1 MAASKGTEPFP
12 AITPNPSKS
21 LSSQNGSTNVQSAG
35 RRRKSSNLGSDPR
48 GDTGVG
54 ALATRQDEMTAPS
67 SKRSK
72 RRKAKSLFKR
82 WKRMSLKHTWSMPL
96 LALIVLV
103 GAYYISPGEHNPL
116 YPALHLSYANPALH
130 ERTNTLPAHIGN
142 PTQYG
147 KGRKDFAFVAFYT
160 IVFTFTREFCM
171 QRLIRP
177 LAIRAG
183 IKSRGKQARFMEQAY
198 TAMYFAVFG
207 PFGLWVMSRTPV
219 WYFNTA
225 GMYQGFPHRAHEACF
240 KTYYLL
246 QAAYWAQQA
255 IVLMLQLEKPRKDF
269 KELVLHHIIT
279 LALIGLSY
287 RFHFTYMGIAVYIT
301 HDISDFFLATS
312 KILNYLD
319 SSLTIPYF
327 ITFIGVWSYLRH
339 FLNLKILY
347 SLLPGGKFATVGPY
361 VLNWETQQ
369 YKCWISQSITFG
381 LLALLQMVN
390 IFWIFLILRILYRA
404 LFSDVVKDERSDDE
418 TEVEEVDEKEG
429 AEAKSNGQV
438 KPSLMLN
445 GEEFSPVD
453 SQAPATGLEVRGGED
468 VIRRKR

>member
-1 MAASKGTEPFP
+1 
-12 AITPNPSKS
+12 
-21 LSSQNGSTNVQSAG
+21 
-35 RRRKSSNLGSDPR
+35 
-48 GDTGVG
+48 
-54 ALATRQDEMTAPS
+54 
-67 SKRSK
+67 
-72 RRKAKSLFKR
+72 
-82 WKRMSLKHTWSMPL
+82 MSLKHTWSMPL

-301 HDISDFFLATS
+301 HDISDFFLAVSNLSVLRPNSTRKLTIIPHQTS

-429 AEAKSNGQV
+429 VEAKSNGQA

-468 VIRRKR
+468 VLKRKR

>member
-1 MAASKGTEPFP
+1 
-12 AITPNPSKS
+12 
-21 LSSQNGSTNVQSAG
+21 
-35 RRRKSSNLGSDPR
+35 
-48 GDTGVG
+48 
-54 ALATRQDEMTAPS
+54 
-67 SKRSK
+67 
-72 RRKAKSLFKR
+72 
-82 WKRMSLKHTWSMPL
+82 MPL
-96 LALIVLV
+96 LLLLILLA
-103 GAYYISPGEHNPL
+103 AYYISPGEHNPL
-116 YPALHLSYANPALH
+116 HSALHLSYANPALY

-147 KGRKDFAFVAFYT
+147 KGKKDFAFVAFYT

-301 HDISDFFLATS
+301 HDISDFFLAVSNLSVLRPNSTRKLTIIPHQTS

-429 AEAKSNGQV
+429 VEAKSNGQA

-468 VIRRKR
+468 VIKRKR

>member
-1 MAASKGTEPFP
+1 
-12 AITPNPSKS
+12 
-21 LSSQNGSTNVQSAG
+21 
-35 RRRKSSNLGSDPR
+35 
-48 GDTGVG
+48 
-54 ALATRQDEMTAPS
+54 
-67 SKRSK
+67 
-72 RRKAKSLFKR
+72 
-82 WKRMSLKHTWSMPL
+82 MSLKHTWSMPL
-96 LALIVLV
+96 LLLLILLA
-103 GAYYISPGEHNPL
+103 AYYISPGEHNPL

-147 KGRKDFAFVAFYT
+147 KGKKDFAFVAFYT

-171 QRLIRP
+171 QRLILP

-225 GMYQGFPHRAHEACF
+225 GMYEGFPHRAHESYF
-240 KTYYLL
+240 KAYYLL

-301 HDISDFFLATS
+301 HDISDFFLAVS
-312 KILNYLD
+312 ESVVRL
-319 SSLTIPYF
+319 
-327 ITFIGVWSYLRH
+327 
-339 FLNLKILY
+339 
-347 SLLPGGKFATVGPY
+347 
-361 VLNWETQQ
+361 
-369 YKCWISQSITFG
+369 
-381 LLALLQMVN
+381 LLQCF
-390 IFWIFLILRILYRA
+390 ISHAISRLPR
-404 LFSDVVKDERSDDE
+404 FS
-418 TEVEEVDEKEG
+418 TT
-429 AEAKSNGQV
+429 SNH
-438 KPSLMLN
+438 PS
-445 GEEFSPVD
+445 
-453 SQAPATGLEVRGGED
+453 
-468 VIRRKR
+468 

>member
-1 MAASKGTEPFP
+1 
-12 AITPNPSKS
+12 
-21 LSSQNGSTNVQSAG
+21 
-35 RRRKSSNLGSDPR
+35 
-48 GDTGVG
+48 
-54 ALATRQDEMTAPS
+54 
-67 SKRSK
+67 
-72 RRKAKSLFKR
+72 
-82 WKRMSLKHTWSMPL
+82 MSLKHTWSMPL

-301 HDISDFFLATS
+301 HDISDFFLAVSNLSVLRPNSTRKLTIIPHQTS

-429 AEAKSNGQV
+429 VEAKSNGQA

-468 VIRRKR
+468 VIKRKR

>member
-1 MAASKGTEPFP
+1 
-12 AITPNPSKS
+12 
-21 LSSQNGSTNVQSAG
+21 
-35 RRRKSSNLGSDPR
+35 
-48 GDTGVG
+48 
-54 ALATRQDEMTAPS
+54 
-67 SKRSK
+67 
-72 RRKAKSLFKR
+72 
-82 WKRMSLKHTWSMPL
+82 MPL
-96 LALIVLV
+96 LLLLILLA
-103 GAYYISPGEHNPL
+103 AYYISPGEHNPL

-147 KGRKDFAFVAFYT
+147 KGKKDFAFVAFYT

-183 IKSRGKQARFMEQAY
+183 IKSRGKQSRFMEQAY

-219 WYFNTA
+219 WYFNTT
-225 GMYQGFPHRAHEACF
+225 GMYEGFPHRAHESYF

-301 HDISDFFLATS
+301 HDISDFFLAVSCTGP
-312 KILNYLD
+312 ILKPFKNPTPDLTHSIDLQNPQLPRLFPHNPLLHHLHRRLVLHAALPQPQNPLHAAPRRRLRHRRLLPAELGNAAVQMLDLAIDHFRSAGDAANGEHFLD
-319 SSLTIPYF
+319 S
-327 ITFIGVWSYLRH
+327 
-339 FLNLKILY
+339 
-347 SLLPGGKFATVGPY
+347 
-361 VLNWETQQ
+361 
-369 YKCWISQSITFG
+369 
-381 LLALLQMVN
+381 
-390 IFWIFLILRILYRA
+390 
-404 LFSDVVKDERSDDE
+404 
-418 TEVEEVDEKEG
+418 
-429 AEAKSNGQV
+429 
-438 KPSLMLN
+438 
-445 GEEFSPVD
+445 VD
-453 SQAPATGLEVRGGED
+453 SADSLPRGFQRCCQG
-468 VIRRKR
+468 

>member
-1 MAASKGTEPFP
+1 
-12 AITPNPSKS
+12 
-21 LSSQNGSTNVQSAG
+21 
-35 RRRKSSNLGSDPR
+35 
-48 GDTGVG
+48 
-54 ALATRQDEMTAPS
+54 
-67 SKRSK
+67 
-72 RRKAKSLFKR
+72 
-82 WKRMSLKHTWSMPL
+82 MPL
-96 LALIVLV
+96 LLLLLLLA
-103 GAYYISPGEHNPL
+103 AYYISPGEHNPL

-225 GMYQGFPHRAHEACF
+225 GMYEGFPHRSHEACF

-301 HDISDFFLATS
+301 HDISDFFLAVSYYPSLSVCAAETKNLVTRKLLTLVNRPPKSSTTSTRPSQSPTLSPSSASGPTCATSSTS
-312 KILNYLD
+312 K
-319 SSLTIPYF
+319 SSTPSSRTANSLQSALTSSTGKRNSTNAGFRNPSPSACSP
-327 ITFIGVWSYLRH
+327 SYR
-339 FLNLKILY
+339 
-347 SLLPGGKFATVGPY
+347 
-361 VLNWETQQ
+361 W
-369 YKCWISQSITFG
+369 
-381 LLALLQMVN
+381 
-390 IFWIFLILRILYRA
+390 
-404 LFSDVVKDERSDDE
+404 
-418 TEVEEVDEKEG
+418 
-429 AEAKSNGQV
+429 
-438 KPSLMLN
+438 
-445 GEEFSPVD
+445 
-453 SQAPATGLEVRGGED
+453 
-468 VIRRKR
+468 

>member
-1 MAASKGTEPFP
+1 
-12 AITPNPSKS
+12 
-21 LSSQNGSTNVQSAG
+21 
-35 RRRKSSNLGSDPR
+35 
-48 GDTGVG
+48 
-54 ALATRQDEMTAPS
+54 
-67 SKRSK
+67 
-72 RRKAKSLFKR
+72 
-82 WKRMSLKHTWSMPL
+82 MSLKHTWSMPL
-96 LALIVLV
+96 LALVVLV

-301 HDISDFFLATS
+301 HDISDFFLAVSNLSVLRPNSTRKLTIIPHQTS

-429 AEAKSNGQV
+429 VEAKSNGQA

-468 VIRRKR
+468 VIKRKR

>member
-1 MAASKGTEPFP
+1 
-12 AITPNPSKS
+12 
-21 LSSQNGSTNVQSAG
+21 
-35 RRRKSSNLGSDPR
+35 
-48 GDTGVG
+48 
-54 ALATRQDEMTAPS
+54 
-67 SKRSK
+67 
-72 RRKAKSLFKR
+72 
-82 WKRMSLKHTWSMPL
+82 MPL
-96 LALIVLV
+96 LLLLILLA
-103 GAYYISPGEHNPL
+103 AYYISPGEHNPL

-147 KGRKDFAFVAFYT
+147 KGKKDFAFVAFYT

-219 WYFNTA
+219 WYFNTT
-225 GMYQGFPHRAHEACF
+225 GMYEGFPHRAHESYF
-240 KTYYLL
+240 KMYYLL

-301 HDISDFFLATS
+301 HDISDFFLAVS
-312 KILNYLD
+312 APDLSRKIFPKTNPTLPDLQNPQLPRLD
-319 SSLTIPYF
+319 PHNPLLHHLHRRLVLHATLPQPQNPLHAAPQRL
-327 ITFIGVWSYLRH
+327 LRDRRPLPPQLGNAAIQVLDFAIDNVLPASDVADGEH
-339 FLNLKILY
+339 FLVLVGIED
-347 SLLPGGKFATVGPY
+347 SLP
-361 VLNWETQQ
+361 
-369 YKCWISQSITFG
+369 
-381 LLALLQMVN
+381 
-390 IFWIFLILRILYRA
+390 
-404 LFSDVVKDERSDDE
+404 
-418 TEVEEVDEKEG
+418 
-429 AEAKSNGQV
+429 
-438 KPSLMLN
+438 
-445 GEEFSPVD
+445 
-453 SQAPATGLEVRGGED
+453 RG
-468 VIRRKR
+468 V

>member
-1 MAASKGTEPFP
+1 
-12 AITPNPSKS
+12 
-21 LSSQNGSTNVQSAG
+21 
-35 RRRKSSNLGSDPR
+35 
-48 GDTGVG
+48 
-54 ALATRQDEMTAPS
+54 
-67 SKRSK
+67 
-72 RRKAKSLFKR
+72 
-82 WKRMSLKHTWSMPL
+82 MPL
-96 LALIVLV
+96 LALVVLV

-160 IVFTFTREFCM
+160 IVFTSTREFCM

-301 HDISDFFLATS
+301 HDISDFFLAVSNLSVLRPNSTRKLTIIPHQTS

-429 AEAKSNGQV
+429 VEAKSNGQA

-468 VIRRKR
+468 VIKRKR

>member
-1 MAASKGTEPFP
+1 
-12 AITPNPSKS
+12 
-21 LSSQNGSTNVQSAG
+21 
-35 RRRKSSNLGSDPR
+35 
-48 GDTGVG
+48 
-54 ALATRQDEMTAPS
+54 
-67 SKRSK
+67 
-72 RRKAKSLFKR
+72 
-82 WKRMSLKHTWSMPL
+82 MSLKHTWSMPL
-96 LALIVLV
+96 LALIALV

-301 HDISDFFLATS
+301 HDISDFFLAVSNLSVLRPNSTRKLTIIPHQTS

-429 AEAKSNGQV
+429 VEAKSNGQA

-468 VIRRKR
+468 VIKRKR

>member
-1 MAASKGTEPFP
+1 
-12 AITPNPSKS
+12 
-21 LSSQNGSTNVQSAG
+21 
-35 RRRKSSNLGSDPR
+35 
-48 GDTGVG
+48 
-54 ALATRQDEMTAPS
+54 
-67 SKRSK
+67 
-72 RRKAKSLFKR
+72 
-82 WKRMSLKHTWSMPL
+82 MSLKHTWSMPL
-96 LALIVLV
+96 LALVVLV

-160 IVFTFTREFCM
+160 LVFTFTREFCM

-301 HDISDFFLATS
+301 HDISDFFLAVSNLSVLRPNSTRKLTIIPHQTS

-429 AEAKSNGQV
+429 VEAKSNGQA

-468 VIRRKR
+468 VIKRKR

>member
-1 MAASKGTEPFP
+1 MLLYSIPNATTFRP
-12 AITPNPSKS
+12 AVDQTSCR
-21 LSSQNGSTNVQSAG
+21 LTTHGSSQ
-35 RRRKSSNLGSDPR
+35 
-48 GDTGVG
+48 
-54 ALATRQDEMTAPS
+54 
-67 SKRSK
+67 KRSK

-96 LALIVLV
+96 LLLLLLLA
-103 GAYYISPGEHNPL
+103 AYYISPGEHNPL

-147 KGRKDFAFVAFYT
+147 KGKKDFAFVAFYT

-207 PFGLWVMSRTPV
+207 PFGLWVMARTPV

-225 GMYQGFPHRAHEACF
+225 GMYEGFPHRAHEACF

-301 HDISDFFLATS
+301 HDISDFFLAVSFAHVTFDPLRFS
-312 KILNYLD
+312 KPIPDLLKFTDLQNPQLPRLLLHHPLLHHLHRRVVVHAALHQPENPLLD
-319 SSLTIPYF
+319 AAQRRIRHRRLLHPQLGHAAVQVLDF
-327 ITFIGVWSYLRH
+327 AEHHLRPAGH
-339 FLNLKILY
+339 AADGEH
-347 SLLPGGKFATVGPY
+347 LLDFPD
-361 VLNWETQQ
+361 
-369 YKCWISQSITFG
+369 
-381 LLALLQMVN
+381 LAHLVP
-390 IFWIFLILRILYRA
+390 RA
-404 LFSDVVKDERSDDE
+404 VQWRA
-418 TEVEEVDEKEG
+418 EG
-429 AEAKSNGQV
+429 
-438 KPSLMLN
+438 
-445 GEEFSPVD
+445 
-453 SQAPATGLEVRGGED
+453 
-468 VIRRKR
+468 

>member
-1 MAASKGTEPFP
+1 MLLL
-12 AITPNPSKS
+12 I
-21 LSSQNGSTNVQSAG
+21 
-35 RRRKSSNLGSDPR
+35 
-48 GDTGVG
+48 
-54 ALATRQDEMTAPS
+54 
-67 SKRSK
+67 
-72 RRKAKSLFKR
+72 
-82 WKRMSLKHTWSMPL
+82 L
-96 LALIVLV
+96 LA
-103 GAYYISPGEHNPL
+103 AYYISPGEHNPL
-116 YPALHLSYANPALH
+116 HSALFLSYADPALH

-219 WYFNTA
+219 WYFNTT
-225 GMYQGFPHRAHEACF
+225 GMYEGFPHRAHESYF
-240 KTYYLL
+240 KMYYLL

-301 HDISDFFLATS
+301 HDISDFFLAVSEAHTNLESSLNLTISLRRPPKSSTTSTPTSQSPTSSPSSASGPTRGTSSTS
-312 KILNYLD
+312 K
-319 SSLTIPYF
+319 SSPRCSPMANLRPLAR
-327 ITFIGVWSYLRH
+327 TFSTGTRSSTNAGFPSL
-339 FLNLKILY
+339 
-347 SLLPGGKFATVGPY
+347 SLLP
-361 VLNWETQQ
+361 
-369 YKCWISQSITFG
+369 CWRCCR
-381 LLALLQMVN
+381 
-390 IFWIFLILRILYRA
+390 W
-404 LFSDVVKDERSDDE
+404 
-418 TEVEEVDEKEG
+418 
-429 AEAKSNGQV
+429 
-438 KPSLMLN
+438 
-445 GEEFSPVD
+445 
-453 SQAPATGLEVRGGED
+453 
-468 VIRRKR
+468 

>member
-1 MAASKGTEPFP
+1 
-12 AITPNPSKS
+12 
-21 LSSQNGSTNVQSAG
+21 
-35 RRRKSSNLGSDPR
+35 
-48 GDTGVG
+48 
-54 ALATRQDEMTAPS
+54 
-67 SKRSK
+67 
-72 RRKAKSLFKR
+72 
-82 WKRMSLKHTWSMPL
+82 MSLKHTWSMPL

-301 HDISDFFLATS
+301 HDISDFFLAVSNLSVLRPNSTRKLTIILHQTS

-429 AEAKSNGQV
+429 VEAKSNGQA

-468 VIRRKR
+468 VIKRKR